1 LYSGDSFFTDRIN
14 IYGADLREE
23 FKKETGLRT
32 IVEDGV
38 GNSFYTEDYV
48 EWLEDRVK
56 KLFISDVRS
65 SKSSSKSRLKSKDIT
80 PYSERAKKLRDL

>member
-1 LYSGDSFFTDRIN
+1 MDSFFTDIIN
-14 IYGADLREE
+14 IQDMDLREE

-32 IVEDGV
+32 IVEDGM

-56 KLFISDVRS
+56 KLSISDVRS
-65 SKSSSKSRLKSKDIT
+65 SKSSSKSGLKDKNIT
-80 PYSERAKKLRDL
+80 PYSEWSKKLRDL

>member
-1 LYSGDSFFTDRIN
+1 M
-14 IYGADLREE
+14 DLREE

-32 IVEDGV
+32 IVEDGM

-56 KLFISDVRS
+56 KLSISDVRS
-65 SKSSSKSRLKSKDIT
+65 SKSSSKSGLKDKNIT
-80 PYSERAKKLRDL
+80 PYSKWAKKLRDL